1 MNATSLLSTKRW
13 TLAVVCAATAMLMLD
28 IAVVNTAL
36 SRIAEDLDTGL
47 SGLQWVV
54 DAYTLALASVVLT
67 AGSLADR
74 FGRRRLFTIGL
85 AVFTAASA
93 ACAASTDIVFL
104 DVARAVQGIGAA
116 VMFAVSLALLANAY
130 PDMKE
135 RAGALAAYGA
145 TIGASFAIGPLVGGA
160 LTSGLDW
167 QWIFLINI
175 PIGIFCLWVT
185 RAKVQESRDPA
196 TPPVDVPGQ
205 IALTAGLF
213 LLVLA
218 LLRGN
223 DVGWGSTQIVAEF
236 VGAAVALVAFL
247 VIEARST
254 HPMLPLRLFRNP
266 SFTGAQIAAFGI
278 SASFFAIFLYATLY
292 LQQVLGLS
300 AIEAGLVYLP
310 GTILNFVVAG
320 ASSQVGEKVP
330 HRIMISVGLALV
342 AIGMV
347 LFTLAGTDSSW
358 TVVLPGELD
367 RALRRRPVQ
376 PVGHRRRPRLG
387 AAGAERPRR
396 RRQRHVPPGGHR
408 GRHRRPRRADPVG
421 GRDRRRL
428 AAGVRR
434 RPAQRLPRRRGAG
447 RGGRR
452 GVVLPHPQE
461 QRPPRGRGAARGAGA
476 AGARRPRG
484 HRGRQPATDLVGV
497 LAQARR
503 PAAHSRRRRAE
514 AQRRAHGAHAVRLV
528 DGLQAE
534 RGGEGE
540 GLRDVVDRPG
550 GHAGLA
556 EPLRPSRRPERSRR
570 RPRAPPP
577 ARHGAPCAPRWWRSA
592 RRRPARRGRRPRT
605 AGAKIVSLPTAT
617 AKSPSA
623 AANVS

>member
-1 MNATSLLSTKRW
+1 MTSLSTTKRW

-36 SRIAEDLDTGL
+36 SRIADDLDTGL

-104 DVARAVQGIGAA
+104 DAARAVQGIGAA
-116 VMFAVSLALLANAY
+116 IMFAVSLAILANAY

-145 TIGASFAIGPLVGGA
+145 TIGASFAVGPLVGGA

-175 PIGIFCLWVT
+175 PIGLFCLWIT
-185 RAKVQESRDPA
+185 RTKVQESRDPA

-205 IALTAGLF
+205 VTLTGGLF

-223 DVGWGSTQIVAEF
+223 EQGWSSGPILAELA
-236 VGAAVALVAFL
+236 GAAALLVAFL
-247 VIEARST
+247 VIQTRST

-266 SFTGAQIAAFGI
+266 SFTGAQVAAFGI
-278 SASFFAIFLYATLY
+278 SASFFAIFLYVTLY

-320 ASSQVGEKVP
+320 ASSQVGEKVSA
-330 HRIMISVGLALV
+330 RIMISVGLALV

-347 LFTLAGTDSSW
+347 LFTLPGADSSW
-358 TVVLPGELD
+358 TAVLPGELI
-367 RALRRRPVQ
+367 ALFG
-376 PVGHRRRPRLG
+376 VGLFNPSVIAVALG
-387 AAGAERPRR
+387 S
-396 RRQRHVPPGGHR
+396 VPQDQSG
-408 GRHRRPRRADPVG
+408 
-421 GRDRRRL
+421 L
-428 AAGVRR
+428 AAGVNDTFRQAGIAVGVAGLGALI
-434 RPAQRLPRRRGAG
+434 PTGAG
-447 RGGRR
+447 
-452 GVVLPHPQE
+452 L
-461 QRPPRGRGAARGAGA
+461 GAGN
-476 AGARRPRG
+476 P
-484 HRGRQPATDLVGV
+484 T
-497 LAQARR
+497 
-503 PAAHSRRRRAE
+503 E
-514 AQRRAHGAHAVRLV
+514 FV
-528 DGLQAE
+528 DGLHNAMFA
-534 RGGEGE
+534 G
-540 GLRDVVDRPG
+540 
-550 GHAGLA
+550 AGLA
-556 EPLRPSRRPERSRR
+556 
-570 RPRAPPP
+570 AV
-577 ARHGAPCAPRWWRSA
+577 SA
-592 RRRPARRGRRPRT
+592 
-605 AGAKIVSLPTAT
+605 V
-617 AKSPSA
+617 A
-623 AANVS
+623 AFFLIRNFGHQHDVVEIPGEVALAEAA